1 MKHHL
6 STISGPN
13 FLKMLL
19 ATLIVLNGVKGKLL
33 DNSRTALIE
42 PLAAKGVFTGTVTD
56 ALGNPIEGAVLS
68 WSIDEVSTTD
78 SEGQY
83 RLEVNLLQKMEL
95 YVYCKGYAPAWK
107 GLLAPGTQAKPE
119 EVNFALEPGHW
130 LIVTVVNKDGQPIPL
145 VNVMPHFN
153 QWLEVSRLPGHKP
166 LQTDEQGCVLLEDL
180 PAPKV
185 KLNLTGDELT
195 FKQIT
200 TEVDKEITVIMDSA
214 MIIRGR
220 VLDKEYGSPINNFKI
235 WLSGMGVPE
244 ELRKGKWFS
253 DAQGR
258 FTSTDL
264 QVPMSMDI
272 AIKAEGYPVLY
283 AGEIMPQSPAK
294 AKENVYYLPFGQ
306 IIKGTLL
313 DETTGKPL
321 AGVQITYAIIHM
333 PEFSSKNLSRQN
345 SSLRVPLQIVTD
357 ENGEFTF
364 FEDDEDWPD
373 ESQFERKRTLFIQV
387 KGYEKL
393 IIRPSNRARYRT
405 ETGDLRI
412 ALAPGASIS
421 GVYSIDGRPQP
432 KVNIMARCNGQNFG
446 WVVTDAKGRFHW
458 DDLPAGTYA
467 LQGPFEYWVTLKKG
481 EHKSISLG
489 EDMGDCTLIGRAFRE
504 GEPIA
509 CDDVTLH
516 PAFEWQLRQFSCQT
530 DNEGRY
536 HFEGLKPGKY
546 EAYPGGRIIGSLRND
561 YGPEIIEIYSISD
574 TEWDFDFQKR
584 R

>member
-19 ATLIVLNGVKGKLL
+19 ATLIVFNVVKGELL
-33 DNSRTALIE
+33 DNSQTALIK
-42 PLAAKGVFTGTVTD
+42 PAAAKGVFTGIVTD
-56 ALGNPIEGAVLS
+56 SLGNPIEGAVVT
-68 WSIDEVSTTD
+68 WSINETSTTD

-83 RLEVNLLQKMEL
+83 RLEVNVLQKMRL
-95 YVYCKGYAPAWK
+95 SVYRKGYAPAWK
-107 GLLAPGTQAKPE
+107 GLLAPGTQAKPK
-119 EVNFALEPGHW
+119 EVNFALEQGHW
-130 LIVTVVNKDGQPIPL
+130 LIVTVVNKDGQPFPL

-153 QWLEVSRLPGHKP
+153 QTLEVSRLPGHKP

-185 KLNLTGDELT
+185 KLNLTGDQLT
-195 FKQIT
+195 FKHMT

-214 MIIRGR
+214 TIIRGR
-220 VLDKEYGSPINNFKI
+220 VLDKEYRSPISNFKI
-235 WLSGMGVPE
+235 WFYGMPVPE
-244 ELRKGKWFS
+244 ELRNGKWFS

-258 FTSTDL
+258 FTLTDL
-264 QVPMSMDI
+264 QIPMSIDI

-283 AGEIMPQSPAK
+283 AGEVMPQSPAK

-321 AGVQITYAIIHM
+321 PDVTITYAFFRHSPYGSPFAESQII
-333 PEFSSKNLSRQN
+333 
-345 SSLRVPLQIVTD
+345 TD
-357 ENGEFTF
+357 KNGEFILI
-364 FEDDEDWPD
+364 EEKKQWPGNYMYSDEAYT
-373 ESQFERKRTLFIQV
+373 KIHTLFIRH

-393 IIRPSNRARYRT
+393 TIRPSNRARYRT

-412 ALAPGASIS
+412 PLAPGASIS

-432 KVNIMARCNGQNFG
+432 KVNIMARYGDQNFG

-458 DDLPAGTYA
+458 DDLPAGTYI
-467 LQGPFEYWVTLKKG
+467 LQGPFEYRVILKKG
-481 EHKSISLG
+481 EHKSINLG
-489 EDMGDCTLIGRAFRE
+489 EDMGDCTLSGRAFKE
-504 GEPIA
+504 SEPIA
-509 CDDVTLH
+509 CATVTLY
-516 PAFEWQLRQFSCQT
+516 PAFEWQFKQFSCRT
-530 DNEGRY
+530 DDEGRY

-546 EAYPGGRIIGSLRND
+546 EAYPGGRIIGTLRND
-561 YGPEIIEIYSISD
+561 YGPEIIEIYNNSD

>member
-33 DNSRTALIE
+33 DNSQTALIK
-42 PLAAKGVFTGTVTD
+42 PKAAKGVFTGTVTD
-56 ALGNPIEGAVLS
+56 ALGNPIEGAVVT
-68 WSIDEVSTTD
+68 WSINETSTTD

-83 RLEVNLLQKMEL
+83 RLEVNLLQKMRL

-119 EVNFALEPGHW
+119 EVNFALEQGHW

-153 QWLEVSRLPGHKP
+153 QTLGVSRLPGHKP

-185 KLNLTGDELT
+185 KLNLTGDQLT
-195 FKQIT
+195 FKQMT
-200 TEVDKEITVIMDSA
+200 TEVDKEITVIMESA

-220 VLDKEYGSPINNFKI
+220 VLDKEYGPPINNFKI
-235 WLSGMGVPE
+235 WLDGMVVPE

-258 FTSTDL
+258 FTLTDL
-264 QVPMSMDI
+264 QIPMSMEL

-283 AGEIMPQSPAK
+283 AGEVMPQSPAK

-321 AGVQITYAIIHM
+321 AGVQITYAVIRM
-333 PEFSSKNLSRQN
+333 PEFYSVNWSRQDG
-345 SSLRVPLQIVTD
+345 SLRIPLQIVTD

-364 FEDDEDWPD
+364 LEDDLDWPD
-373 ESQFERKRTLFIQV
+373 EWQFERKRTLFIQV

-412 ALAPGASIS
+412 SLAPGASIS
-421 GVYSIDGRPQP
+421 GVYSVNDLPQSN
-432 KVNIMARCNGQNFG
+432 VMIRLNGQEQSFG
-446 WVVTDAKGRFHW
+446 WITTDNEGRFHW
-458 DDLPAGTYA
+458 DELPAGTYI
-467 LQGPFEYWVTLKKG
+467 LQGPFKYRVTLKKG
-481 EHKSISLG
+481 EHKSINLG
-489 EDMGDCTLIGRAFRE
+489 EDMGDCTLFGRAFKE

-509 CDDVTLH
+509 CDTVTLY
-516 PAFEWQLRQFSCQT
+516 PAFEWQFREFFCRT
-530 DNEGRY
+530 NNEGRY
-536 HFEGLKPGKY
+536 HFEGLRPGKY
-546 EAYPGGRIIGSLRND
+546 EAYPGGRIIGTLRND
-561 YGPEIIEIYSISD
+561 YGPEIIEIDSSSD
-574 TEWDFDFQKR
+574 TQWDFDFQKR

>member
-6 STISGPN
+6 SIISGPN

-19 ATLIVLNGVKGKLL
+19 ATLVVLNVVKGKLL
-33 DNSRTALIE
+33 DNSHTALIK
-42 PLAAKGVFTGTVTD
+42 PAVAKSVFTGTVTD
-56 ALGNPIEGAVLS
+56 ALGNPIEGAVVK
-68 WSIDEVSTTD
+68 WSINEASTTD
-78 SEGQY
+78 SDGQY
-83 RLEVNLLQKMEL
+83 RLEVNLLQKMTL
-95 YVYCKGYAPAWK
+95 YVYCEGYAPAWK

-119 EVNFALEPGHW
+119 EVSFALEQGHW

-145 VNVMPHFN
+145 VNIMPHFN
-153 QWLEVSRLPGHKP
+153 QTLEVSRLPGHKP

-185 KLNLTGDELT
+185 KLDLTGDELT
-195 FKQIT
+195 FKHIT
-200 TEVDKEITVIMDSA
+200 AEVDQEITVIMDSA

-220 VLDKEYGSPINNFKI
+220 VLDKEYGSSINNFKI
-235 WLSGMGVPE
+235 WLHGMEVPE
-244 ELRKGKWFS
+244 ELRNGRWFS
-253 DAQGR
+253 DTQGR
-258 FTSTDL
+258 FTLTDL
-264 QVPMSMDI
+264 QIPMSIDI

-283 AGEIMPQSPAK
+283 AGEVMPQSPAK

-321 AGVQITYAIIHM
+321 PDVPITYAFFRYGPYGSPFAETQII
-333 PEFSSKNLSRQN
+333 
-345 SSLRVPLQIVTD
+345 TD
-357 ENGEFTF
+357 ENGEFIIV
-364 FEDDEDWPD
+364 EEKKQWPKDYIYSDEAYT
-373 ESQFERKRTLFIQV
+373 KIHTLFIRH

-393 IIRPSNRARYRT
+393 TIGPSDRARYRT

-432 KVNIMARCNGQNFG
+432 KVNIMARYGDQNFG
-446 WVVTDAKGRFHW
+446 RVVTDAKGRFHW
-458 DDLPAGTYA
+458 DDLSAGTYI
-467 LQGPFEYWVTLKKG
+467 LQGPFEYRVTLKKG
-481 EHKSISLG
+481 EHKSINFG
-489 EDMGDCTLIGRAFRE
+489 EDMGDCTLFGRAFKE
-504 GEPIA
+504 GKPIA
-509 CDDVTLH
+509 CDTVTLH
-516 PAFEWQLRQFSCQT
+516 PVFEWQFRQFSCQT

-536 HFEGLKPGKY
+536 HFEGLRPGKY
-546 EAYPGGRIIGSLRND
+546 EAYPGGRITGPFPND
-561 YGPEIIEIYSISD
+561 YGPEIIEIHSNSD

>member
-1 MKHHL
+1 
-6 STISGPN
+6 
-13 FLKMLL
+13 MLL
-19 ATLIVLNGVKGKLL
+19 ATLIALNGVKGKLL
-33 DNSRTALIE
+33 DNSRTAQIE

-56 ALGNPIEGAVLS
+56 ALGNPIEGAVVS
-68 WSIDEVSTTD
+68 WSINDASTTD

-83 RLEVNLLQKMEL
+83 RLEVDLLQKMTL

-107 GLLAPGTQAKPE
+107 GLLAPGTQAKPK

-153 QWLEVSRLPGHKP
+153 QWLEVSRLPGHQP
-166 LQTDEQGCVLLEDL
+166 LQTDEQGWALLEDL

-185 KLNLTGDELT
+185 KLNLAGDELT

-220 VLDKEYGSPINNFKI
+220 VLDKEYGFPINNFKI
-235 WLSGMGVPE
+235 WLYGMVVPE

-258 FTSTDL
+258 FTLTDL
-264 QVPMSMDI
+264 QVPTSMEL

-283 AGEIMPQSPAK
+283 AGEVMPQSPAK

-321 AGVQITYAIIHM
+321 AGVQITYAIIHV
-333 PEFSSKNLSRQN
+333 PEFYSVNWSRKDD
-345 SSLRVPLQIVTD
+345 SLRVPLQIVTD

-364 FEDDEDWPD
+364 LEDDEDWPD
-373 ESQFERKRTLFIQV
+373 EWQFERKRTLFIQV

-393 IIRPSNRARYRT
+393 IIRPSNRAQYRT
-405 ETGDLRI
+405 ETGNLRI

-432 KVNIMARCNGQNFG
+432 KVNIMARCNGQRFG

-458 DDLPAGTYA
+458 GDLPAGTYI
-467 LQGPFEYWVTLKKG
+467 LRGPFEYWVTLKKG
-481 EHKSISLG
+481 EHKSINLG
-489 EDMGDCTLIGRAFRE
+489 EDMGDCTLFGRAFKE

-509 CDDVTLH
+509 CDTVALY
-516 PAFEWQLRQFSCQT
+516 PAFEWQFRQFSCLT

-561 YGPEIIEIYSISD
+561 YGPEIIEIYSNSD

>member
-33 DNSRTALIE
+33 DNSQTALIK
-42 PLAAKGVFTGTVTD
+42 PKAAKGVFTGTVTD
-56 ALGNPIEGAVLS
+56 ALGNPIEGAVVT
-68 WSIDEVSTTD
+68 WSINETSTTD

-83 RLEVNLLQKMEL
+83 RLEVNLLQKRRL
-95 YVYCKGYAPAWK
+95 SVYCKGYAPAWK
-107 GLLAPGTQAKPE
+107 GLLAPGTQAKPK
-119 EVNFALEPGHW
+119 EVNFALEWGHW
-130 LIVTVVNKDGQPIPL
+130 LAVTVVNKDGQPIPL

-153 QWLEVSRLPGHKP
+153 QTLGVSRLPGHKP

-185 KLNLTGDELT
+185 KLNLTGDQLT
-195 FKQIT
+195 FKQMT

-220 VLDKEYGSPINNFKI
+220 VLDKEYGPPINNFKI
-235 WLSGMGVPE
+235 WLDGMVVPE

-258 FTSTDL
+258 FTLTDL
-264 QVPMSMDI
+264 QIPMSMEL

-283 AGEIMPQSPAK
+283 AGEVMPQSPAK

-321 AGVQITYAIIHM
+321 PGVQITCAVIRM
-333 PEFSSKNLSRQN
+333 PEFYSVNWSRQDD
-345 SSLRVPLQIVTD
+345 SLRIPLQIVTD

-364 FEDDEDWPD
+364 LEDDLDWPD
-373 ESQFERKRTLFIQV
+373 EWQFERKRTLFIQV

-393 IIRPSNRARYRT
+393 IIRPNNRARYRT
-405 ETGDLRI
+405 ETGDLQI
-412 ALAPGASIS
+412 SLAPGASIS
-421 GVYSIDGRPQP
+421 GVYSVNDLPQSN
-432 KVNIMARCNGQNFG
+432 VMIRLNGQEQSFG
-446 WVVTDAKGRFHW
+446 WITTDNEGGFHW
-458 DDLPAGTYA
+458 DELPAGTYV
-467 LQGPFEYWVTLKKG
+467 LQGPFKYRVTLKKG
-481 EHKSISLG
+481 EHKSVNLG
-489 EDMGDCTLIGRAFRE
+489 EDMGDCTLFGRAFKE
-504 GEPIA
+504 GKPIA
-509 CDDVTLH
+509 CDTVTLH
-516 PAFEWQLRQFSCQT
+516 PVFEWQFRQFSCRT

-536 HFEGLKPGKY
+536 HFEGLRPGKY
-546 EAYPGGRIIGSLRND
+546 QAYPGGRIIGTLRND
-561 YGPEIIEIYSISD
+561 YGPEIIEIDSSSD
-574 TEWDFDFQKR
+574 TQWDFDFQKR

>member
-6 STISGPN
+6 SIISGPN

-33 DNSRTALIE
+33 DKSQIALIK
-42 PLAAKGVFTGTVTD
+42 PAVAKGVFTGTVTD
-56 ALGNPIEGAVLS
+56 ALGNPIEGAVVK
-68 WSIDEVSTTD
+68 WSINETSTTD

-83 RLEVNLLQKMEL
+83 RLEVNLLQKMTL

-107 GLLAPGTQAKPE
+107 ELLAPGTQAKPKE
-119 EVNFALEPGHW
+119 ANFALEQGHW

-153 QWLEVSRLPGHKP
+153 QMLQVSRLPGHKP

-185 KLNLTGDELT
+185 KLNLTGDQFT
-195 FKQIT
+195 FKQLT
-200 TEVDKEITVIMDSA
+200 TEVDKEITVIMDPA

-220 VLDKEYGSPINNFKI
+220 VLDKEYGLPINNFKI
-235 WLSGMGVPE
+235 WLHGMPVPE

-258 FTSTDL
+258 FTLTDL
-264 QVPMSMDI
+264 QIPMSIGI

-283 AGEIMPQSPAK
+283 AGEVMPQSPAK
-294 AKENVYYLPFGQ
+294 AKENVYYLPFGK
-306 IIKGTLL
+306 IITGTLL

-321 AGVQITYAIIHM
+321 ARAQITCAVIRI
-333 PEFSSKNLSRQN
+333 PEFYSVNWSRQDD
-345 SSLRVPLQIVTD
+345 SLRIPLQIVTD

-364 FEDDEDWPD
+364 LEDDEDWPD
-373 ESQFERKRTLFIQV
+373 EWQFERKRTLFMQV

-412 ALAPGASIS
+412 PLARGASIS
-421 GVYSIDGRPQP
+421 GVYSVNDLPQSN
-432 KVNIMARCNGQNFG
+432 VMIRLNGQEQSFG
-446 WVVTDAKGRFHW
+446 WITTDNEGRFHW
-458 DDLPAGTYA
+458 NELPAGTYI
-467 LQGPFEYWVTLKKG
+467 LQGPFKYRVTLKKE
-481 EHKSISLG
+481 EHKNIDLG
-489 EDMGDCTLIGRAFRE
+489 EDMGDCTLFGRAFKE

-509 CDDVTLH
+509 CDTVTLH
-516 PAFEWQLRQFSCQT
+516 PVFEWQFRQFSCRT

-536 HFEGLKPGKY
+536 HFEGLRPGKY
-546 EAYPGGRIIGSLRND
+546 EAYPGGRIIGTLRNY
-561 YGPEIIEIYSISD
+561 YGPEIIEIYSNSD

>member
-33 DNSRTALIE
+33 DNSQTALIK
-42 PLAAKGVFTGTVTD
+42 PAAAKGVFTGTVTD
-56 ALGNPIEGAVLS
+56 ALGNPIEGAVVT
-68 WSIDEVSTTD
+68 WSVNEISTTD

-83 RLEVNLLQKMEL
+83 RLEVNLLQKMRL
-95 YVYCKGYAPAWK
+95 SVYCKGYAPAWK
-107 GLLAPGTQAKPE
+107 GLLAPGTQAKPK
-119 EVNFALEPGHW
+119 EVDFALEQGHW

-153 QWLEVSRLPGHKP
+153 QTLEVSRLPGHKP

-185 KLNLTGDELT
+185 KLNLTGDQLT
-195 FKQIT
+195 FKHMT
-200 TEVDKEITVIMDSA
+200 TEVDKEITVIMESA

-220 VLDKEYGSPINNFKI
+220 VLDKEYGPPINNFKI
-235 WLSGMGVPE
+235 WLDGMVVPE

-258 FTSTDL
+258 FTLTDL
-264 QVPMSMDI
+264 QIPMSMEL

-283 AGEIMPQSPAK
+283 AGEVMPQSPAK

-321 AGVQITYAIIHM
+321 AGVQITYAVIRM
-333 PEFSSKNLSRQN
+333 PEFYSVNWSRQDG
-345 SSLRVPLQIVTD
+345 SLRIPLQIVTD

-364 FEDDEDWPD
+364 LEDDLDWPD
-373 ESQFERKRTLFIQV
+373 EWQFERKRTLFIQV

-393 IIRPSNRARYRT
+393 IIRPSDRARYRT

-412 ALAPGASIS
+412 SLAQGASIS
-421 GVYSIDGRPQP
+421 GVCSVNDLPQSN
-432 KVNIMARCNGQNFG
+432 VMIRLNGQEQSFG
-446 WVVTDAKGRFHW
+446 WIATDNEGRFHW
-458 DDLPAGTYA
+458 DELPAGTYI
-467 LQGPFEYWVTLKKG
+467 LQGPFKYRVTIKKG
-481 EHKSISLG
+481 EHKSINLG
-489 EDMGDCTLIGRAFRE
+489 EDMGDCTLFGRAFKE

-509 CDDVTLH
+509 CDTVTLH
-516 PAFEWQLRQFSCQT
+516 PVFEWQFREFSCRT

-546 EAYPGGRIIGSLRND
+546 ETYPGGRIIGTLRND
-561 YGPEIIEIYSISD
+561 YGPEIIEIKSNSD
-574 TEWDFDFQKR
+574 TECDFDFQER

>member
-33 DNSRTALIE
+33 DNSRTALIK
-42 PLAAKGVFTGTVTD
+42 PAAAKGVFTGTVTD
-56 ALGNPIEGAVLS
+56 ALGNPIEGAVVK
-68 WSIDEVSTTD
+68 WSINEVSTTD

-83 RLEVNLLQKMEL
+83 RLEVNLLQKMRL
-95 YVYCKGYAPAWK
+95 SVYCKGYAPAWK
-107 GLLAPGTQAKPE
+107 GLLAPGTQAKPK
-119 EVNFALEPGHW
+119 EVDFVLEWGHW
-130 LIVTVVNKDGQPIPL
+130 LEVTVVNKDGKPIPYI
-145 VNVMPHFN
+145 NVMPHFN
-153 QWLEVSRLPGHKP
+153 QTLGVSRLPGHKP

-185 KLNLTGDELT
+185 KLNLTGDQLT
-195 FKQIT
+195 FKNMT
-200 TEVDKEITVIMDSA
+200 TEVDKEITVTMDSA

-235 WLSGMGVPE
+235 WLDGMIVPE

-258 FTSTDL
+258 FTLTDL
-264 QVPMSMDI
+264 QIPMSIDV
-272 AIKAEGYPVLY
+272 AIKAEGYPVLF
-283 AGEIMPQSPAK
+283 AGEVMPQSPAK

-321 AGVQITYAIIHM
+321 AGVQITYAVIRM
-333 PEFSSKNLSRQN
+333 PEFYSKNWSRQDG
-345 SSLRVPLQIVTD
+345 SLRIPLQIVTD

-364 FEDDEDWPD
+364 LEDDEDWPD
-373 ESQFERKRTLFIQV
+373 QWQFERKRTLFIQV

-393 IIRPSNRARYRT
+393 IIRPNNRARYRT

-412 ALAPGASIS
+412 PLARGASIS
-421 GVYSIDGRPQP
+421 GVYS
-432 KVNIMARCNGQNFG
+432 VNDLSQSNVMIRLNRQERSFG
-446 WVVTDAKGRFHW
+446 WITTDNEGGFRW
-458 DDLPAGTYA
+458 DDLPAGTYI
-467 LQGPFEYWVTLKKG
+467 LQGPFEYRVTLKKG
-481 EHKSISLG
+481 EHKSINLG
-489 EDMGDCTLIGRAFRE
+489 EDMGDCTLLGRAFKE

-509 CDDVTLH
+509 CDTVTLH
-516 PAFEWQLRQFSCQT
+516 PVFEWQFREFSCRT
-530 DNEGRY
+530 NNEGRY

-546 EAYPGGRIIGSLRND
+546 KAYPGGRIIGPFPND
-561 YGPEIIEIYSISD
+561 YGPEIIEIYSSSD

>member
-33 DNSRTALIE
+33 DNSQTALIK
-42 PLAAKGVFTGTVTD
+42 PKAAKGVFTGTVTD
-56 ALGNPIEGAVLS
+56 ALGNPIEGAVVT
-68 WSIDEVSTTD
+68 WSINETSTTD

-83 RLEVNLLQKMEL
+83 RLEVNLLQKRRL
-95 YVYCKGYAPAWK
+95 FVYCKGYAPAWK
-107 GLLAPGTQAKPE
+107 GLLAPGTQAKPK
-119 EVNFALEPGHW
+119 EVNFALEQGHW

-145 VNVMPHFN
+145 VNVIPHFN
-153 QWLEVSRLPGHKP
+153 QTLGVSRLPGRKP

-185 KLNLTGDELT
+185 KLNLTGDQLT
-195 FKQIT
+195 FKQMT

-220 VLDKEYGSPINNFKI
+220 VLDKEYGPPINNFKI
-235 WLSGMGVPE
+235 WLDGMIVPE

-258 FTSTDL
+258 FTLTDL
-264 QVPMSMDI
+264 QIPMSMEL

-283 AGEIMPQSPAK
+283 AGEVMPQSPAK

-313 DETTGKPL
+313 DETTSKPPPE
-321 AGVQITYAIIHM
+321 VTITYAFFRHGPHGSPFAESQII
-333 PEFSSKNLSRQN
+333 
-345 SSLRVPLQIVTD
+345 TD
-357 ENGEFTF
+357 KNGEFILI
-364 FEDDEDWPD
+364 EEKKQWPRDYIYSDEAYT
-373 ESQFERKRTLFIQV
+373 KIYTLFIRH

-393 IIRPSNRARYRT
+393 TIGPSDRARYRT

-412 ALAPGASIS
+412 SLAPGASIS
-421 GVYSIDGRPQP
+421 GVYSVNDLPQSN
-432 KVNIMARCNGQNFG
+432 VMIRLNGQGQSLG
-446 WVVTDAKGRFHW
+446 WITTDNEGGFHW
-458 DDLPAGTYA
+458 DDLPAGTYI
-467 LQGPFEYWVTLKKG
+467 LQGPFKYRVTLKKG
-481 EHKSISLG
+481 EHKSINLG
-489 EDMGDCTLIGRAFRE
+489 EDMGDCTLFGRAFKE

-509 CDDVTLH
+509 CDTVTLH
-516 PAFEWQLRQFSCQT
+516 PVFEWQFREFFCRT

-546 EAYPGGRIIGSLRND
+546 KAYPGGRIIGSLPND
-561 YGPEIIEIYSISD
+561 YGPEIIEIDSNSD
-574 TEWDFDFQKR
+574 TEWDLDFQKR